1 MKLRR
6 NHGQWA
12 SKLNITEIETRVQTF
27 PSKWYCERATSQS
40 RHLKFIQILSLLS
53 HPESVLVCYSSI
65 LVFVYLSKVLSV
77 KNHFSTTRKWVAHT
91 LYCRT
96 SLVGYFY
103 EDLSNFSRRI
113 EGVLSTL
120 FWALFGHA
128 DKSTFDTNKNAEIT
142 EITGHLLF
150 ATYSLASVLVAMNLL
165 IAMLSNTFKKVS
177 VSISNLWVLL
187 KY

>member
-1 MKLRR
+1 M
-6 NHGQWA
+6 
-12 SKLNITEIETRVQTF
+12 
-27 PSKWYCERATSQS
+27 
-40 RHLKFIQILSLLS
+40 KFIQILSLLS
-53 HPESVLVCYSSI
+53 HPESVLVCYFSI
-65 LVFVYLSKVLSV
+65 LVFVYLNKTKYYQL
-77 KNHFSTTRKWVAHT
+77 KITFPRREKGVAHT

-128 DKSTFDTNKNAEIT
+128 DKSTFNTNENAEIT

-177 VSISNLWVLL
+177 VSISNL
-187 KY
+187 

>member
-1 MKLRR
+1 MKGLLHKVAIW
-6 NHGQWA
+6 NSYKSSPSLVIQNLFWFVILSFWFLFTLA
-12 SKLNITEIETRVQTF
+12 KYYQLKITF
-27 PSKWYCERATSQS
+27 PRREKG
-40 RHLKFIQILSLLS
+40 
-53 HPESVLVCYSSI
+53 
-65 LVFVYLSKVLSV
+65 
-77 KNHFSTTRKWVAHT
+77 VAHT
-91 LYCRT
+91 LCCRT

>member
-1 MKLRR
+1 M
-6 NHGQWA
+6 
-12 SKLNITEIETRVQTF
+12 
-27 PSKWYCERATSQS
+27 
-40 RHLKFIQILSLLS
+40 KFIQILSLLS
-53 HPESVLVCYSSI
+53 HPESVLVCYFSI
-65 LVFVYLSKVLSV
+65 LVFVYLNKTKYYQL
-77 KNHFSTTRKWVAHT
+77 KITFPRREKGVAHT

-177 VSISNLWVLL
+177 VSISNL
-187 KY
+187 